1 MVLRYDAANE
11 INAPINAPEDNAM
24 SLKLTELANL
34 RNIGIM
40 AHIDAGK
47 TTTTERILFYTG
59 QIHRVGEVHE
69 GNTTTDWMVQEQE
82 RGITITAAAVTSTW
96 KNHQINIIDT
106 PGHVDFT
113 IEVERSLRV
122 LDGAIAV
129 FDGVSG
135 VEPQSETV
143 WRQADKYRVP
153 RICFVNKMDRV
164 GANFVKSVASIRE
177 RLAASP
183 VPFQLPIGGEDQFSG
198 VNDLIKMK
206 ALVWGVGDCKG
217 EVWQELP
224 IPADLADEAAAARDF
239 LVEQIANCDDVLAE
253 KYLDGQLISET
264 ELKMAARRATIGF
277 KFVPVFCGSAFKNK
291 GVQPLLDAV
300 IDYLP
305 SPIELPN
312 VEGMD
317 VEDEEKQLTR
327 KRTQEDYFSGLAF
340 KIMSDPFVGQLT
352 YVRVYSGMISVGDV
366 VLNTRTLKRERIAK
380 ILRMQANDR
389 EELESV
395 GAGEIVAIA
404 GFKLIATGDSV
415 CDHKH
420 PIRFESVIF
429 PEPVISIAL
438 EVKSSADTDK
448 LQKALDRLQNED
460 PSFRVSFNAETGQT
474 LLSGM
479 GELHLEI
486 IVDRLKR
493 EFKVECNVGKPQ
505 VSYRETISANGRV
518 EETHRR
524 EGAGIN
530 QFAQVTI
537 EFSPSTRDGVL
548 TFENKVKE
556 NKLPKIY
563 VEQVKKG
570 LEESLLAGPIAGFP
584 VVGVKACLIDGR
596 FDPAIPDPNA
606 FKVAASMAL
615 RRGLRGASPLLLE
628 PVMALEVIAPDDY
641 LSNVIT
647 DLNSR
652 RAQVNNVTMRGHLQ
666 CVEAN
671 AALSEMFGYS
681 TQLRS
686 ISQGRATFTMKFAS
700 YEQVA
705 ALTLKR
711 ITGL

>member
-1 MVLRYDAANE
+1 MSAK
-11 INAPINAPEDNAM
+11 PID
-24 SLKLTELANL
+24 LKNL

-59 QIHRVGEVHE
+59 KIHRVGEVHE
-69 GNTTTDWMVQEQE
+69 GNTTTDWMIQEQE
-82 RGITITAAAVTSTW
+82 RGITITAAAVTSYW

-113 IEVERSLRV
+113 VEVERSLRV

-143 WRQADKYRVP
+143 WRQANKYKVP
-153 RICFVNKMDRV
+153 RICFVNKMDRI
-164 GANFVKSVASIRE
+164 GADFEASVESMKE
-177 RLAASP
+177 RLAANP
-183 VPFQLPIGGEDQFSG
+183 VPFQIPIGREDQFSG
-198 VNDLIKMK
+198 VVDLIRMK
-206 ALVWGVGDCKG
+206 ALIWGLGDTKG
-217 EVWQELP
+217 DKWDEVDIPPDVKDDAEL
-224 IPADLADEAAAARDF
+224 AREF
-239 LVEQIANCDDVLAE
+239 LVEQLANADDQIAE
-253 KYLDGQLISET
+253 KYLSGEPIT
-264 ELKMAARRATIGF
+264 EPEMKAAARRAVIDF

-300 IDYLP
+300 VDYLP
-305 SPIELPN
+305 SPIELPA

-317 VEDEEKQLTR
+317 VENEEKKLIR
-327 KRTQEDYFSGLAF
+327 KRAPEEAFSGLAF

-352 YVRVYSGMISVGDV
+352 YVRIYSGKISVGEV
-366 VLNTRTLKRERIAK
+366 VLNTRTDKKERISK

-389 EELESV
+389 EELETV

-404 GFKLIATGDSV
+404 GLKGVATGDTV
-415 CDHKH
+415 CDHRH
-420 PIRFESVIF
+420 PIRYESVIF
-429 PEPVISIAL
+429 PEPVISIAV
-438 EVKSSADTDK
+438 EAKSSADTDK
-448 LQKALDRLQNED
+448 LQKSLDRLQNED

-486 IVDRLKR
+486 IVDRLAR
-493 EFKVECNVGKPQ
+493 EFKVDCNVGNPQ
-505 VSYRETISANGRV
+505 VSYRETISAPGSV

-524 EGAGIN
+524 EGAGVN
-530 QFAQVTI
+530 QFAFVGV
-537 EFSPSTRDGVL
+537 EFEPGPKEGGL
-548 TFENKVKE
+548 LFENKVKE
-556 NKLPKIY
+556 AKLPKQY
-563 VEQVKKG
+563 VDQVKKG

-584 VVGVKACLIDGR
+584 VVGVKARLIDGK

-615 RRGLRGASPLLLE
+615 RRGLREAKPLLLE
-628 PVMALEVIAPDDY
+628 PVMNLEVMVPEDY
-641 LSNVIT
+641 LSNVMT

-652 RAQVNNVTMRGHLQ
+652 RAQVNNVTMKGHLQ
-666 CVEAN
+666 CVEAT

-686 ISQGRATFTMKFAS
+686 ISQGRATFTMRFAS
-700 YEQVA
+700 YEQVSPQ
-705 ALTLKR
+705 TLRR
-711 ITGL
+711 ITGQ